1 MHKNDSDITKFFS
14 DRDILPLAPWGE
26 GAHRAGEGPQGAA
39 LLIFGGTTE
48 GRLAV
53 DVCEQAGKP
62 FYYSTKGDLQKVDM
76 HNGVHITGAMTVDDI
91 VAFCKEHKIG
101 CIVDAAHPFAEN
113 LHKTIDEARKV
124 LSINVIRLQRVF
136 PEHIEGVEYCSDYD
150 DAINKIRE
158 AKVERLLALTGANT
172 IKKMRPLPPLSTY
185 SDVINIGLPSVG
197 REPEVKWQTI
207 FRILNRPESIS
218 LAKVAGLSENQL
230 IFYNESLEIPSIED
244 EKKVMSEV
252 GCDAIIT
259 KESGE
264 SGGFEVKVK
273 AALELGLKVFVVEHP
288 QLPNDWITV
297 TGKYGLRRVIEHLMP
312 DFFPLKTGFTTG
324 ACATAATKAAAL
336 SLLFD
341 EYPEE
346 VHFALPDGEIM
357 TIPVTYE
364 AKGVA
369 SVIKD
374 SSDDP
379 DVTKGCK
386 ITSTVTLE
394 KSDNFSVT
402 FLQGEGVGKVTLPGL
417 GIPVGGPAVNPTP
430 RKMIENELRAIVEST
445 PSLLDRTGG
454 EAFLVTISVENGAEI
469 ALKTFNHKVGVVGGI
484 SIIGTSGI
492 VSPLSNEAF
501 VQSIRRELDVA
512 WAIGCRTIGLVAG
525 MKSEKALEGIRC
537 VHYGNFVGEALKAAR
552 EVGFEDVHIAI
563 MIGKA
568 VKLAEGHLDTHSHK
582 VLMNQEFIRE
592 VAEGLG
598 LEYKEVDMARDL
610 WNTMPPIF
618 FEEIR
623 RLCYETCRTVYKE
636 GKLTIHIIRPTPLP
650 LP

>member
-1 MHKNDSDITKFFS
+1 MHKNDSDITNFFS

-76 HNGVHITGAMTVDDI
+76 HNGVHITGAMTADDI
-91 VAFCKEHKIG
+91 VAFCKEHKVG

-136 PEHIEGVEYCSDYD
+136 PEHIKGVEYCSDYD

-172 IKKMRPLPPLSTY
+172 IKKLR
-185 SDVINIGLPSVG
+185 
-197 REPEVKWQTI
+197 QTKAI
-207 FRILNRPESIS
+207 FRILNRPESIA
-218 LAKVAGLSENQL
+218 LAEAAGLDNDRI
-230 IFYNESLEIPSIED
+230 IFYNESLEIPTIED
-244 EKKVMSEV
+244 EKKVMGEV

-288 QLPNDWITV
+288 QLPKDWITV

-386 ITSTVTLE
+386 ITSTVILE
-394 KSDNFSVT
+394 KSDGFSVT

-417 GIPVGGPAVNPTP
+417 GIPVGDPAVNPTP
-430 RKMIENELRAIVEST
+430 RKMIENELRALEDNASY
-445 PSLLDRTGG
+445 D
-454 EAFLVTISVENGAEI
+454 VTISVENGAEL

-582 VLMNQEFIRE
+582 VLMNQEFIRK

-610 WNTMPPIF
+610 WNTMPPAF

-636 GKLTIHIIRPTPLP
+636 GKLTIHIVASPPALP
-650 LP
+650 RREGAAIAL

>member
-14 DRDILPLAPWGE
+14 DRDIFPLAPWGE
-26 GAHRAGEGPQGAA
+26 GAHRAGEGPQGAG

-91 VAFCKEHKIG
+91 VAFCKEHKVG
-101 CIVDAAHPFAEN
+101 GIVDAAHPFAEN

-136 PEHIEGVEYCSDYD
+136 PEHIKGVEYCSDYD

-172 IKKMRPLPPLSTY
+172 IKKLR
-185 SDVINIGLPSVG
+185 
-197 REPEVKWQTI
+197 QTKAI
-207 FRILNRPESIS
+207 FRILNRPESIA
-218 LAKVAGLSENQL
+218 LAEAAGLDNDRI
-230 IFYNESLEIPSIED
+230 IFYNESLEIPTIED
-244 EKKVMSEV
+244 EKKVMGEV

-288 QLPNDWITV
+288 QLPKEWITV
-297 TGKYGLRRVIEHLMP
+297 TGKFGLRRVIEHLMP

-386 ITSTVTLE
+386 ITSTVILE

-417 GIPVGGPAVNPTP
+417 GIPVGDPAVNPTP
-430 RKMIENELRAIVEST
+430 RKMIENELRAIVESA
-445 PSLLDRTGG
+445 PSLRGRAGG
-454 EAFLVTISVENGAEI
+454 EAFLVTISVENGAEL

-610 WNTMPPIF
+610 WNTMPPAF

-623 RLCYETCRTVYKE
+623 RLCYETCRTVFPQ
-636 GKLTIHIIRPTPLP
+636 GTLNIHLVKND
-650 LP
+650 

>member
-62 FYYSTKGDLQKVDM
+62 FYYSTKGSSQKVDM
-76 HNGVHITGAMTVDDI
+76 HNGVHITGAMTADDI

-136 PEHIEGVEYCSDYD
+136 PEHIKGVEYCSDYD

-172 IKKMRPLPPLSTY
+172 IKKLR
-185 SDVINIGLPSVG
+185 
-197 REPEVKWQTI
+197 QTKAI
-207 FRILNRPESIS
+207 FRILNRPESIA
-218 LAKVAGLSENQL
+218 LAEAAGLDNDRI
-230 IFYNESLEIPSIED
+230 IFYNESLEIPTIED
-244 EKKVMSEV
+244 EKKVMIEV

-288 QLPNDWITV
+288 RLPKDWITV
-297 TGKYGLRRVIEHLMP
+297 TGKFGLRRVIEHLMP

-341 EYPEE
+341 ESPEE

-357 TIPVTYE
+357 TIPVIYE

-394 KSDNFSVT
+394 KRDGFSVT

-417 GIPVGGPAVNPTP
+417 GIPVGDPAVNPTP
-430 RKMIENELRAIVEST
+430 RKMIENELRALEDNASY
-445 PSLLDRTGG
+445 D
-454 EAFLVTISVENGAEI
+454 VTISVENGAEL

-592 VAEGLG
+592 VAERLG
-598 LEYKEVDMARDL
+598 LEYKNVDMARDL
-610 WNTMPPIF
+610 WNTMPPAF

-623 RLCYETCRTVYKE
+623 RLCYETCRTVFPQ
-636 GKLTIHIIRPTPLP
+636 GTLNIHLVKND
-650 LP
+650 

>member
-1 MHKNDSDITKFFS
+1 MHPQEGNNVTNP
-14 DRDILPLAPWGE
+14 LPLWE
-26 GAHRAGEGPQGAA
+26 GLGVG
-39 LLIFGGTTE
+39 LLVFGGTTE

-62 FYYSTKGDLQKVDM
+62 FYYSTKGSLQKVDM
-76 HNGVHITGAMTVDDI
+76 HNGLHITGAMSADDI
-91 VAFCKEHKIG
+91 VAFCKEHEIG

-113 LHKTIDEARKV
+113 LHKTIDEARRV
-124 LSINVIRLQRVF
+124 LGIPVIRLQRVF
-136 PEHIEGVEYCSDYD
+136 PEHIKGVTYCSDYE
-150 DAINKIRE
+150 DAIAKMQE
-158 AKVERLLALTGANT
+158 AKVNKLLALTGANT
-172 IKKMRPLPPLSTY
+172 INKLKRS
-185 SDVINIGLPSVG
+185 NA
-197 REPEVKWQTI
+197 I
-207 FRILNRPESIS
+207 FRILNRLESIA
-218 LAKVAGLSENQL
+218 LAKTAGLADDQL
-230 IFYNESLEIPSIED
+230 IFYNESLEIPSVED
-244 EKKVMSEV
+244 EKKVMTEV

-264 SGGFEVKVK
+264 SGGFEVKVE

-288 QLPNDWITV
+288 KLPADWITV

-341 EYPEE
+341 DYPEE
-346 VHFALPDGEIM
+346 VYFALPDGEVM
-357 TIPVTYE
+357 TIPVAYE
-364 AKGVA
+364 GKGVA
-369 SVIKD
+369 YVIKD

-386 ITSTVTLE
+386 ITSTVALE
-394 KSDNFSVT
+394 KGDSFSVT
-402 FLQGEGVGKVTLPGL
+402 FLHGDGVGKVTPPGL
-417 GIPVGGPAVNPTP
+417 GIPVGGPAINPTP
-430 RKMIENELRAIVEST
+430 RKMIEEELRSVVESA
-445 PSLLDRTGG
+445 PSLRGRAGG
-454 EAFLVTISVENGAEI
+454 EAFAVTLSVENGAEI
-469 ALKTFNHKVGVVGGI
+469 ALKTFNHKVGVVDGI

-537 VHYGNFVGEALKAAR
+537 VHYGNFIGEALKAAR
-552 EVGFEDVHIAI
+552 KVGFEDVHIAI

-582 VLMNQEFIRE
+582 VLMNQEFIRK
-592 VAEGLG
+592 VAESLG
-598 LEYKEVDMARDL
+598 LEYKNVDMARDL
-610 WNTMPPIF
+610 WNTMPPVF

-623 RLCYETCRTVYKE
+623 RLCYETCRTVYPE
-636 GKLTIHIIRPTPLP
+636 GKLTIHINRPTP
-650 LP
+650 

>member
-1 MHKNDSDITKFFS
+1 MERASGISVTTP
-14 DRDILPLAPWGE
+14 LPLWE
-26 GAHRAGEGPQGAA
+26 GLGVG
-39 LLIFGGTTE
+39 LLLFGGTTE

-62 FYYSTKGDLQKVDM
+62 FYYSTKGSLQKVDM
-76 HNGVHITGAMTVDDI
+76 HNGVHITGAMTADDI

-113 LHKTIDEARKV
+113 LHNTIDEARKA
-124 LSINVIRLQRVF
+124 LGIQVIRLQRVF
-136 PEHIEGVEYCSDYD
+136 PEHIKGVEYCSDYD

-172 IKKMRPLPPLSTY
+172 IKKLRLTNA
-185 SDVINIGLPSVG
+185 V
-197 REPEVKWQTI
+197 
-207 FRILNRPESIS
+207 FRILNRPESIA
-218 LAKVAGLSENQL
+218 LAEASGLDNDRI
-230 IFYNESLEIPSIED
+230 IFYNESLEIPSVED
-244 EKKVMSEV
+244 EKKVMIEV

-288 QLPNDWITV
+288 RLPADWITV

-341 EYPEE
+341 DYPEE
-346 VHFALPDGEIM
+346 VHFALPDGEVM
-357 TIPVTYE
+357 TIPVIYE
-364 AKGVA
+364 SKGVA

-386 ITSTVTLE
+386 ITSAVTLE
-394 KSDNFSVT
+394 KAEGFSVT

-430 RKMIENELRAIVEST
+430 RKMIEEELRSVVESA
-445 PSLLDRTGG
+445 PSLRGKSDVDNIGVCVRAGG
-454 EAFLVTISVENGAEI
+454 EAFAVTISVENGAEL
-469 ALKTFNHKVGVVGGI
+469 ALKTFNHKVGVVDGI

-525 MKSEKALEGIRC
+525 MKSEKALDGIRC
-537 VHYGNFVGEALKAAR
+537 VHYGNFIGEALKAAR

-582 VLMNQEFIRE
+582 VLMNQEFIRK
-592 VAEGLG
+592 VAESLG
-598 LEYKEVDMARDL
+598 LEYTNVDMARDL

-618 FEEIR
+618 FEEIK
-623 RLCYETCRTVYKE
+623 RLCYETCRTVFPQ
-636 GKLTIHIIRPTPLP
+636 GKLNIHLVGTASPTA
-650 LP
+650 

>member
-26 GAHRAGEGPQGAA
+26 GARRAGEGPQGAA

-91 VAFCKEHKIG
+91 VSFCKKHKVG

-136 PEHIEGVEYCSDYD
+136 PEHIKGVEYCSDYD

-158 AKVERLLALTGANT
+158 KKVDRLLALTGANT
-172 IKKMRPLPPLSTY
+172 IKKLR
-185 SDVINIGLPSVG
+185 
-197 REPEVKWQTI
+197 QTKAI
-207 FRILNRPESIS
+207 FRILNRPESIA
-218 LAKVAGLSENQL
+218 LAEAAGLDNDRI

-288 QLPNDWITV
+288 QLPKDWITV

-341 EYPEE
+341 ESPEE

-364 AKGVA
+364 ANGVA

-394 KSDNFSVT
+394 KSDSFKVT

-430 RKMIENELRAIVEST
+430 RKMIENELRALEDNASY
-445 PSLLDRTGG
+445 D
-454 EAFLVTISVENGAEI
+454 VTISVENGAEL

-582 VLMNQEFIRE
+582 VLMNQEFIRK

-623 RLCYETCRTVYKE
+623 RLCYETCRTVFPQ
-636 GKLTIHIIRPTPLP
+636 GTLNIHLVKND
-650 LP
+650 

>member
-14 DRDILPLAPWGE
+14 DRDILPLTPWGE

-62 FYYSTKGDLQKVDM
+62 FLYSTKGDLQKVDM

-91 VAFCKEHKIG
+91 VCFCKAHNIG
-101 CIVDAAHPFAEN
+101 CLVDAAHPFAGN
-113 LHKTIDEARKV
+113 LHKTIDAARKV

-136 PEHIEGVEYCSDYD
+136 PKHIKGVEYCSDYD

-172 IKKMRPLPPLSTY
+172 IKKLRLT
-185 SDVINIGLPSVG
+185 
-197 REPEVKWQTI
+197 KAI
-207 FRILNRPESIS
+207 FRILNRPESIA
-218 LAKVAGLSENQL
+218 LAGAAGLDNDRI

-288 QLPNDWITV
+288 QLPKDWITV

-394 KSDNFSVT
+394 KSDGFSVK

-430 RKMIENELRAIVEST
+430 RKMIENELRALENNASY
-445 PSLLDRTGG
+445 D
-454 EAFLVTISVENGAEI
+454 VTISVENGAEL

-592 VAEGLG
+592 VAERLG
-598 LEYKEVDMARDL
+598 LEYKNVDMARDL
-610 WNTMPPIF
+610 WNTMPPAF

-636 GKLTIHIIRPTPLP
+636 GKLTIHIVGPLP
-650 LP
+650 PPSPVGREPIREWK

>member
-26 GAHRAGEGPQGAA
+26 GAHRAGEGPQGVA

-91 VAFCKEHKIG
+91 VSFCKEHNIG

-136 PEHIEGVEYCSDYD
+136 PEHIKGVEYCSDYD

-172 IKKMRPLPPLSTY
+172 IKKLR
-185 SDVINIGLPSVG
+185 
-197 REPEVKWQTI
+197 QTKAI
-207 FRILNRPESIS
+207 FRILNRPESIA
-218 LAKVAGLSENQL
+218 LAEAAGLDNDRI

-273 AALELGLKVFVVEHP
+273 AALELGLKVFVVVHLR
-288 QLPNDWITV
+288 LPNDWITV
-297 TGKYGLRRVIEHLMP
+297 TGKYGLRRVIEYLMP

-369 SVIKD
+369 SIIKD

-386 ITSTVTLE
+386 ITSTVILE
-394 KSDNFSVT
+394 KSDGFSVT

-430 RKMIENELRAIVEST
+430 RKMIENELRAIVESA
-445 PSLLDRTGG
+445 PSLRERAGG
-454 EAFLVTISVENGAEI
+454 EAFLVTISVENGAEL

-592 VAEGLG
+592 VAERLG
-598 LEYKEVDMARDL
+598 LEYKNVDMARDL
-610 WNTMPPIF
+610 WNTMPPAF

-623 RLCYETCRTVYKE
+623 RLCYETCRTVFPQ
-636 GKLTIHIIRPTPLP
+636 GTLNIHLVKND
-650 LP
+650 

>member
-1 MHKNDSDITKFFS
+1 MFMDKSSDICVTTPF
-14 DRDILPLAPWGE
+14 P
-26 GAHRAGEGPQGAA
+26 RAGEGSGLGAG

-62 FYYSTKGDLQKVDM
+62 FYYSTKGSLQKVDM
-76 HNGVHITGAMTVDDI
+76 HNGVHITGAMSADDI
-91 VAFCKEHKIG
+91 VAFCKEHEIG

-113 LHKTIDEARKV
+113 LHKTIDEARREV
-124 LSINVIRLQRVF
+124 GVPVIRLQRVF
-136 PEHIEGVEYCSDYD
+136 PEHIKGVTYCSDYE
-150 DAINKIRE
+150 DAIAKMQE
-158 AKVERLLALTGANT
+158 AKIKKLLALTGANT
-172 IKKMRPLPPLSTY
+172 INKLRPLPP
-185 SDVINIGLPSVG
+185 PSPVE
-197 REPEVKWQTI
+197 REPEGKWQTI
-207 FRILNRPESIS
+207 FRILNRPESIA
-218 LAKVAGLSENQL
+218 LAKAAGLADDQL
-230 IFYNESLEIPSIED
+230 IFYNESLEIPSVDD
-244 EKKVMSEV
+244 EKKVMIEV
-252 GCDAIIT
+252 GCDAVIT

-264 SGGFEVKVK
+264 SGGFEVKVE

-288 QLPNDWITV
+288 KLPADWITV

-346 VHFALPDGEIM
+346 VYFALPDGEIM
-357 TIPVTYE
+357 TIPVAYE
-364 AKGVA
+364 GKGVA

-386 ITSTVTLE
+386 ITSTVALE
-394 KSDNFSVT
+394 NSDGFSVS

-430 RKMIENELRAIVEST
+430 RKMIENELRA
-445 PSLLDRTGG
+445 LDENACYT
-454 EAFLVTISVENGAEI
+454 VTISVENGAEI

-582 VLMNQEFIRE
+582 VLMNQEFIRS

-610 WNTMPPIF
+610 WNTMPPPF
-618 FEEIR
+618 FEEIK
-623 RLCYETCRTVYKE
+623 RLCYETCRTVYPE
-636 GKLTIHIIRPTPLP
+636 GQLTIHIIRPTP
-650 LP
+650 

>member
-76 HNGVHITGAMTVDDI
+76 HNGVHITGAMTADDI
-91 VAFCKEHKIG
+91 VAFCKEHKVG

-136 PEHIEGVEYCSDYD
+136 PEHIKGVEYCSDYD

-172 IKKMRPLPPLSTY
+172 IKKLR
-185 SDVINIGLPSVG
+185 
-197 REPEVKWQTI
+197 QTKAI
-207 FRILNRPESIS
+207 FRILNRPESIA
-218 LAKVAGLSENQL
+218 LAEAAGLDNDRI

-288 QLPNDWITV
+288 QLPKDWITV

-394 KSDNFSVT
+394 NSDGFSVT

-454 EAFLVTISVENGAEI
+454 ETFLVTISVENGAEL

-582 VLMNQEFIRE
+582 VLMNQEFIRK

-610 WNTMPPIF
+610 WNTMPPAF

-636 GKLTIHIIRPTPLP
+636 GKLTINLVRTSP
-650 LP
+650 

>member
-1 MHKNDSDITKFFS
+1 MHQ
-14 DRDILPLAPWGE
+14 PQE
-26 GAHRAGEGPQGAA
+26 GNSVTTPFPRAGEGLGLGASS
-39 LLIFGGTTE
+39 LLLFGGTTE
-48 GRLAV
+48 GRFAV

-62 FYYSTKGDLQKVDM
+62 FYYSTKGSFQKVDM
-76 HNGVHITGAMTVDDI
+76 HNGVHITGAMTADDI
-91 VAFCKEHKIG
+91 VAFCKEHEIG

-113 LHKTIDEARKV
+113 LHNTIDEARKA
-124 LSINVIRLQRVF
+124 LGIQVIRLQRVF
-136 PEHIEGVEYCSDYD
+136 PEHIKGVEYCSDYD
-150 DAINKIRE
+150 DAINKIGE

-172 IKKMRPLPPLSTY
+172 IKELQ
-185 SDVINIGLPSVG
+185 
-197 REPEVKWQTI
+197 QTNAI
-207 FRILNRPESIS
+207 FRILNRPESIA
-218 LAKVAGLSENQL
+218 LAEASGLDNDRI
-230 IFYNESLEIPSIED
+230 IFYNESLEIPSVED
-244 EKKVMSEV
+244 EKKVMIEV

-288 QLPNDWITV
+288 RLPVDWITV
-297 TGKYGLRRVIEHLMP
+297 TGKYGLRRVIEHLLP

-357 TIPVTYE
+357 TIPVTYDS
-364 AKGVA
+364 KGVA

-386 ITSTVTLE
+386 ITSTVTIE
-394 KSDNFSVT
+394 KGDGFSVT

-430 RKMIENELRAIVEST
+430 RKMIEEELRSVVESA
-445 PSLLDRTGG
+445 PSLRGRAGG
-454 EAFLVTISVENGAEI
+454 EAFAVTISVENGAEL
-469 ALKTFNHKVGVVGGI
+469 ALKTFNHKVGVVDGI

-525 MKSEKALEGIRC
+525 MKSEKALGGIRC
-537 VHYGNFVGEALKAAR
+537 VHYGNFIGEALKAAR

-582 VLMNQEFIRE
+582 VLMNQEFIRK

-598 LEYKEVDMARDL
+598 LEYSNVDMARDL
-610 WNTMPPIF
+610 WNTMPSVF
-618 FEEIR
+618 FEEIT
-623 RLCYETCRTVYKE
+623 RLCYETCRTVFPQ
-636 GKLTIHIIRPTPLP
+636 GKLNIHLVRSES
-650 LP
+650 

>member
-1 MHKNDSDITKFFS
+1 MHPQEGNNVTTP
-14 DRDILPLAPWGE
+14 LPLWE
-26 GAHRAGEGPQGAA
+26 GLGVG
-39 LLIFGGTTE
+39 LLVFGGTTE

-91 VAFCKEHKIG
+91 VSFCKEHNIG

-136 PEHIEGVEYCSDYD
+136 PEHIKGVEYCSDYD

-172 IKKMRPLPPLSTY
+172 IKKLR
-185 SDVINIGLPSVG
+185 
-197 REPEVKWQTI
+197 QTKAI
-207 FRILNRPESIS
+207 FRILNRPESIA
-218 LAKVAGLSENQL
+218 LAEAAGLDNDRI

-288 QLPNDWITV
+288 QLPKDWITV

-341 EYPEE
+341 ESPEE

-417 GIPVGGPAVNPTP
+417 GIPVGGPAVNTTP
-430 RKMIENELRAIVEST
+430 RKMIENELRALEDNASY
-445 PSLLDRTGG
+445 D
-454 EAFLVTISVENGAEI
+454 VTISVENGAEL

-582 VLMNQEFIRE
+582 VLMNQEFIRS

-610 WNTMPPIF
+610 WNTMPPAF

-623 RLCYETCRTVYKE
+623 RLCYETCRTVFPQ
-636 GKLTIHIIRPTPLP
+636 GTLNIHLVKND
-650 LP
+650 

>member
-1 MHKNDSDITKFFS
+1 MHQLQEGHNVTTP
-14 DRDILPLAPWGE
+14 LPLWE
-26 GAHRAGEGPQGAA
+26 GLGGG
-39 LLIFGGTTE
+39 LLVFGGTTE
-48 GRLAV
+48 GRLSV

-76 HNGVHITGAMTVDDI
+76 HNGVHITGAMTADDI
-91 VAFCKEHKIG
+91 VAFCKEHKVG

-136 PEHIEGVEYCSDYD
+136 PEHIKGVEYCSDYD

-172 IKKMRPLPPLSTY
+172 IKKLR
-185 SDVINIGLPSVG
+185 
-197 REPEVKWQTI
+197 QTKAI
-207 FRILNRPESIS
+207 FRILNRPESIA
-218 LAKVAGLSENQL
+218 LAEAAGLDNDRI
-230 IFYNESLEIPSIED
+230 IFYNESLEIPTVED
-244 EKKVMSEV
+244 EKKVMREV

-288 QLPNDWITV
+288 QLPKDWITV

-346 VHFALPDGEIM
+346 VYFALPDGEIM

-386 ITSTVTLE
+386 ITSTVILE
-394 KSDNFSVT
+394 KSDGFSVT

-417 GIPVGGPAVNPTP
+417 GIPVGDPAVNPTP
-430 RKMIENELRAIVEST
+430 RKMIENELRAIVESA
-445 PSLLDRTGG
+445 PSLRGRAGG
-454 EAFLVTISVENGAEI
+454 EAFLVTISVENGAEL

-610 WNTMPPIF
+610 WNTMPPAF

-623 RLCYETCRTVYKE
+623 RLCYETCRTVFPQ
-636 GKLTIHIIRPTPLP
+636 GTLNIHLVKND
-650 LP
+650 

>member
-76 HNGVHITGAMTVDDI
+76 HNGVHITGAMTVDD
-91 VAFCKEHKIG
+91 VVSFCKEHNIG

-124 LSINVIRLQRVF
+124 IDVPVIRLQRIF
-136 PEHIEGVEYCSDYD
+136 PEHIKDVEYCSDYD

-158 AKVERLLALTGANT
+158 KKVDRLLALTGANT
-172 IKKMRPLPPLSTY
+172 IKKLR
-185 SDVINIGLPSVG
+185 
-197 REPEVKWQTI
+197 QTNAI
-207 FRILNRPESIS
+207 FRILNRPESIA
-218 LAKVAGLSENQL
+218 LAEAAGLDNDRI
-230 IFYNESLEIPSIED
+230 IFYNESLEIPSVED
-244 EKKVMSEV
+244 EKKVMMEV

-288 QLPNDWITV
+288 QLPKDWITV

-394 KSDNFSVT
+394 KRDGFSVT

-454 EAFLVTISVENGAEI
+454 EAFLVTVSVENGAEI

-610 WNTMPPIF
+610 WHTMPPAF

-636 GKLTIHIIRPTPLP
+636 GKLTIHIVASPPALP
-650 LP
+650 RREGAAIAL

>member
-14 DRDILPLAPWGE
+14 DRDILPLAPCGE

-62 FYYSTKGDLQKVDM
+62 FYYSTKGDLQKVNM

-91 VAFCKEHKIG
+91 VAFCKEHKVG

-136 PEHIEGVEYCSDYD
+136 PEHIKGVEYCSDYD

-158 AKVERLLALTGANT
+158 KKVDRLLALTGANT
-172 IKKMRPLPPLSTY
+172 IKKLR
-185 SDVINIGLPSVG
+185 
-197 REPEVKWQTI
+197 QTKAI
-207 FRILNRPESIS
+207 FRILNRPESIA
-218 LAKVAGLSENQL
+218 LAEAAGLDNDRI

-288 QLPNDWITV
+288 QLPKDWITV

-364 AKGVA
+364 ANGVA

-394 KSDNFSVT
+394 KSDSFKVT

-430 RKMIENELRAIVEST
+430 RKMIENELRALEDNASY
-445 PSLLDRTGG
+445 D
-454 EAFLVTISVENGAEI
+454 VTISVENGAEL

-582 VLMNQEFIRE
+582 VLMNQEFIRK

-623 RLCYETCRTVYKE
+623 RLCYETCRTVFPQ
-636 GKLTIHIIRPTPLP
+636 GTLNIHLVKND
-650 LP
+650 

>member
-76 HNGVHITGAMTVDDI
+76 HNGVHVTGAMTADDI

-124 LSINVIRLQRVF
+124 IGIPVIRLQRIF
-136 PEHIEGVEYCSDYD
+136 PEHIEGVEYCYDYD

-172 IKKMRPLPPLSTY
+172 IKKLR
-185 SDVINIGLPSVG
+185 
-197 REPEVKWQTI
+197 QTKAI
-207 FRILNRPESIS
+207 FRILNRPESIA
-218 LAKVAGLSENQL
+218 LAEAAGLDNDRI
-230 IFYNESLEIPSIED
+230 IFYNESLEIPSIKD
-244 EKKVMSEV
+244 EKKVMNEV

-288 QLPNDWITV
+288 RLPKDWITV

-346 VHFALPDGEIM
+346 VHFVLPDGEIM

-386 ITSTVTLE
+386 ITSTITLE
-394 KSDNFSVT
+394 KGDSFSVT

-430 RKMIENELRAIVEST
+430 RKMIENELRAIVESA
-445 PSLLDRTGG
+445 PSLRERAGG
-454 EAFLVTISVENGAEI
+454 EAFLVTISVENGAEL

-501 VQSIRRELDVA
+501 VQSIRR
-512 WAIGCRTIGLVAG
+512 
-525 MKSEKALEGIRC
+525 
-537 VHYGNFVGEALKAAR
+537 
-552 EVGFEDVHIAI
+552 
-563 MIGKA
+563 
-568 VKLAEGHLDTHSHK
+568 
-582 VLMNQEFIRE
+582 
-592 VAEGLG
+592 
-598 LEYKEVDMARDL
+598 
-610 WNTMPPIF
+610 
-618 FEEIR
+618 
-623 RLCYETCRTVYKE
+623 
-636 GKLTIHIIRPTPLP
+636 
-650 LP
+650 

>member
-91 VAFCKEHKIG
+91 VAFCKEHEIG

-124 LSINVIRLQRVF
+124 IDVPVIRLQRIF
-136 PEHIEGVEYCSDYD
+136 PEHIKGVTYCSDYE
-150 DAINKIRE
+150 DAIAKMQE
-158 AKVERLLALTGANT
+158 AKVNKLLALTGANT
-172 IKKMRPLPPLSTY
+172 INKLKRS
-185 SDVINIGLPSVG
+185 NA
-197 REPEVKWQTI
+197 I
-207 FRILNRPESIS
+207 FRILNRPESIA
-218 LAKVAGLSENQL
+218 LAKYSGLADDQL
-230 IFYNESLEIPSIED
+230 IFYNESLEIPTIED

-288 QLPNDWITV
+288 QLPKDWITV

-386 ITSTVTLE
+386 ITSTITLE
-394 KSDNFSVT
+394 KGDSFSVT

-430 RKMIENELRAIVEST
+430 RKMIENELRAIVESA
-445 PSLLDRTGG
+445 PSLRERAGG

-582 VLMNQEFIRE
+582 VLMNQEFIRK

-610 WNTMPPIF
+610 WNTMPPSF
-618 FEEIR
+618 FEEIK

-636 GKLTIHIIRPTPLP
+636 GKLSIHIIRPIP
-650 LP
+650 

>member
-26 GAHRAGEGPQGAA
+26 GAHRAGEGPQGVA

-91 VAFCKEHKIG
+91 VSFCKEHNIG

-136 PEHIEGVEYCSDYD
+136 PEHIKGVEYCSDYD

-172 IKKMRPLPPLSTY
+172 IKKLR
-185 SDVINIGLPSVG
+185 
-197 REPEVKWQTI
+197 QTKAI
-207 FRILNRPESIS
+207 FRILNRPESIA
-218 LAKVAGLSENQL
+218 LAEAAGLDNDRI

-288 QLPNDWITV
+288 QLPKDWITV
-297 TGKYGLRRVIEHLMP
+297 TGKYGLRRVIEHLIP

-346 VHFALPDGEIM
+346 VYFALPDGEIM

-394 KSDNFSVT
+394 KSDGFSVI

-417 GIPVGGPAVNPTP
+417 GIPVGGPAVNLTP
-430 RKMIENELRAIVEST
+430 RKMIENELRAIVESA
-445 PSLLDRTGG
+445 PSLRERAGG
-454 EAFLVTISVENGAEI
+454 EAFLVTISVENGAEL

-592 VAEGLG
+592 VAERLG
-598 LEYKEVDMARDL
+598 LEYKNVDMARDL
-610 WNTMPPIF
+610 WNTMPPAF

-623 RLCYETCRTVYKE
+623 RLCYETCRTVFPQ
-636 GKLTIHIIRPTPLP
+636 GTLNIHLVKND
-650 LP
+650 

>member
-76 HNGVHITGAMTVDDI
+76 HNGVHITGAMTADDI
-91 VAFCKEHKIG
+91 VAFCKEHKVG

-136 PEHIEGVEYCSDYD
+136 PEHIKGVEYCSDYD

-172 IKKMRPLPPLSTY
+172 IKKLR
-185 SDVINIGLPSVG
+185 
-197 REPEVKWQTI
+197 QTKAI
-207 FRILNRPESIS
+207 FRILNRPESIA
-218 LAKVAGLSENQL
+218 LAEAAGLDNDRI
-230 IFYNESLEIPSIED
+230 IFYNESLEIPTIED
-244 EKKVMSEV
+244 EKKVMGEV

-288 QLPNDWITV
+288 QLPKDWITV

-357 TIPVTYE
+357 TIPVAYE
-364 AKGVA
+364 GKGVA
-369 SVIKD
+369 SVVKD

-386 ITSTVTLE
+386 ITSTVALE
-394 KSDNFSVT
+394 KGDDFSVT

-430 RKMIENELRAIVEST
+430 RKMIENELRSIADNT
-445 PSLLDRTGG
+445 CY
-454 EAFLVTISVENGAEI
+454 AVTISVENGAEI

-537 VHYGNFVGEALKAAR
+537 VHYGNFIGEALKAAR

-582 VLMNQEFIRE
+582 VLMNQEFIRK

-610 WNTMPPIF
+610 WNTMPPPF
-618 FEEIR
+618 FEEIK

-636 GKLTIHIIRPTPLP
+636 GKLTIHIIRPTP
-650 LP
+650 

>member
-1 MHKNDSDITKFFS
+1 MHKNDSDITNFFS

-76 HNGVHITGAMTVDDI
+76 HNGVHITGAMTADDI
-91 VAFCKEHKIG
+91 VAFCKEHKVG

-136 PEHIEGVEYCSDYD
+136 PEHIKGVEYCSDYD

-172 IKKMRPLPPLSTY
+172 IKKLR
-185 SDVINIGLPSVG
+185 
-197 REPEVKWQTI
+197 QTKAI
-207 FRILNRPESIS
+207 FRILNRPESIA
-218 LAKVAGLSENQL
+218 LAEAAGLDNDRI
-230 IFYNESLEIPSIED
+230 IFYNESLEIPTIED
-244 EKKVMSEV
+244 EKKVMGEV

-288 QLPNDWITV
+288 QLPKDWITV

-346 VHFALPDGEIM
+346 VYFALPDGEIM
-357 TIPVTYE
+357 TIPVAYE
-364 AKGVA
+364 GKGVA

-386 ITSTVTLE
+386 ITSTVALE
-394 KSDNFSVT
+394 KSDSFSVS

-430 RKMIENELRAIVEST
+430 RKMIENELRSIADNT
-445 PSLLDRTGG
+445 CY
-454 EAFLVTISVENGAEI
+454 AVTISVENGAEL

-592 VAEGLG
+592 VAERLG
-598 LEYKEVDMARDL
+598 LEYKNVDMARDL
-610 WNTMPPIF
+610 WNTMPPAF

-623 RLCYETCRTVYKE
+623 RLCYETCRTVFPQ
-636 GKLTIHIIRPTPLP
+636 GTLNIHLVKND
-650 LP
+650 

>member
-1 MHKNDSDITKFFS
+1 MHQSQ
-14 DRDILPLAPWGE
+14 E
-26 GAHRAGEGPQGAA
+26 GNRVTTPFPRAGEGSGLGAS
-39 LLIFGGTTE
+39 LLLFGGTTE

-62 FYYSTKGDLQKVDM
+62 FYYSTKGSLQKVDM

-91 VAFCKEHKIG
+91 VAFCKEHEIG

-113 LHKTIDEARKV
+113 LHNTIDEARKV
-124 LSINVIRLQRVF
+124 LGIHVIRLQRVF

-172 IKKMRPLPPLSTY
+172 IKKLQ
-185 SDVINIGLPSVG
+185 
-197 REPEVKWQTI
+197 QTNAI
-207 FRILNRPESIS
+207 FRILNRPESIA
-218 LAKVAGLSENQL
+218 LAEASGLDNDRI
-230 IFYNESLEIPSIED
+230 IFYNESLEIPSVED
-244 EKKVMSEV
+244 EKKVMMEV

-288 QLPNDWITV
+288 RLPADWITV
-297 TGKYGLRRVIEHLMP
+297 TGKYGLRRVIEHLLP

-364 AKGVA
+364 TKGVA

-386 ITSTVTLE
+386 ITSALTIE
-394 KSDNFSVT
+394 KGDGFSVT

-430 RKMIENELRAIVEST
+430 RKMIENELCA
-445 PSLLDRTGG
+445 LDDK
-454 EAFLVTISVENGAEI
+454 ACYAVTISVENGAEL

-525 MKSEKALEGIRC
+525 MKSEKALGGIRC
-537 VHYGNFVGEALKAAR
+537 VHYGNFIGEALKAAR

-582 VLMNQEFIRE
+582 VLMNQEFIRK

-598 LEYKEVDMARDL
+598 LEYKNVDMARDL
-610 WNTMPPIF
+610 WNTMPPVF

-623 RLCYETCRTVYKE
+623 RLCYETCRTVFPE
-636 GKLTIHIIRPTPLP
+636 GKLNIHLVKSD
-650 LP
+650 

>member
-1 MHKNDSDITKFFS
+1 MHKNDSDITKVFS

-26 GAHRAGEGPQGAA
+26 GAHRAGEGPQGAG

-76 HNGVHITGAMTVDDI
+76 HNGVHITGAMTADDI

-113 LHKTIDEARKV
+113 LHKTIDEARHALGV
-124 LSINVIRLQRVF
+124 PVIRLQRVF
-136 PEHIEGVEYCSDYD
+136 PKHIKGVTYCSDYE
-150 DAINKIRE
+150 DAIAKMQE
-158 AKVERLLALTGANT
+158 AKVNKLLALTGANT
-172 IKKMRPLPPLSTY
+172 ISKLKRS
-185 SDVINIGLPSVG
+185 NA
-197 REPEVKWQTI
+197 I
-207 FRILNRPESIS
+207 FRILNRPESIA
-218 LAKVAGLSENQL
+218 LAKSSGLADDQL
-230 IFYNESLEIPSIED
+230 IFYNESLEIPTVED
-244 EKKVMSEV
+244 EKKVMGEV

-288 QLPNDWITV
+288 RLPKDWITV
-297 TGKYGLRRVIEHLMP
+297 TGKFGLRRVIEHLMP

-386 ITSTVTLE
+386 ITSTVILE

-430 RKMIENELRAIVEST
+430 RKMIENELRAIVESA
-445 PSLLDRTGG
+445 PSLRERAGG
-454 EAFLVTISVENGAEI
+454 EAFLVTISVENGAEL

-592 VAEGLG
+592 VAERLG
-598 LEYKEVDMARDL
+598 LEYKNVDMARDL
-610 WNTMPPIF
+610 WNTVPPAF

-623 RLCYETCRTVYKE
+623 RLCYETCRTVFPQ
-636 GKLTIHIIRPTPLP
+636 GTLNIHLVKND
-650 LP
+650 

>member
-1 MHKNDSDITKFFS
+1 MHPQEGNNVTNP
-14 DRDILPLAPWGE
+14 LPLWE
-26 GAHRAGEGPQGAA
+26 GLGVG
-39 LLIFGGTTE
+39 LLVFGGTTE

-62 FYYSTKGDLQKVDM
+62 FYYSTKGSLQKVDM
-76 HNGVHITGAMTVDDI
+76 HNGLHITGAMSADDI
-91 VAFCKEHKIG
+91 VAFCKEHEIG

-124 LSINVIRLQRVF
+124 LGIHVIRLQRVF
-136 PEHIEGVEYCSDYD
+136 PKHIKGVEYCSDYD

-158 AKVERLLALTGANT
+158 AKIERLLALTGANT
-172 IKKMRPLPPLSTY
+172 IKKLQ
-185 SDVINIGLPSVG
+185 
-197 REPEVKWQTI
+197 QTNAI

-218 LAKVAGLSENQL
+218 LAEAAGLDNDRI
-230 IFYNESLEIPSIED
+230 IFYNESLEIPSVED
-244 EKKVMSEV
+244 EKKVMTEV

-288 QLPNDWITV
+288 RLPSDWITV

-386 ITSTVTLE
+386 ITSTVALD
-394 KSDNFSVT
+394 KSDSFGVT

-430 RKMIENELRAIVEST
+430 RKMIENELRSIADNT
-445 PSLLDRTGG
+445 CY
-454 EAFLVTISVENGAEI
+454 AVTISVENGAEL
-469 ALKTFNHKVGVVGGI
+469 ALKTFNHKVGVVDGI

-492 VSPLSNEAF
+492 VSSLSNEAF

-525 MKSEKALEGIRC
+525 MKSEKALGGIRC
-537 VHYGNFVGEALKAAR
+537 VHYGNFIGEALKAAC

-582 VLMNQEFIRE
+582 VLMNQEFIRK
-592 VAEGLG
+592 VAESLG
-598 LEYKEVDMARDL
+598 LEYKNVDMARDL

-618 FEEIR
+618 FEEIK
-623 RLCYETCRTVYKE
+623 RLCYETCRTVFPE
-636 GKLTIHIIRPTPLP
+636 GKLNIHLVGTASPPA
-650 LP
+650 

>member
-113 LHKTIDEARKV
+113 LHKTIDEARRA
-124 LSINVIRLQRVF
+124 LDIPVIRLQRVF
-136 PEHIEGVEYCSDYD
+136 PEHIKGVTYCSDYE

-172 IKKMRPLPPLSTY
+172 IKKLR
-185 SDVINIGLPSVG
+185 
-197 REPEVKWQTI
+197 QTKAI
-207 FRILNRPESIS
+207 FRILNRPESIA
-218 LAKVAGLSENQL
+218 LAEAAGLDNDRI
-230 IFYNESLEIPSIED
+230 IFYNESLEIPSVED
-244 EKKVMSEV
+244 EKKVMREV

-288 QLPNDWITV
+288 RLPKDWITV

-346 VHFALPDGEIM
+346 VYFALPDGEIM

-386 ITSTVTLE
+386 ITSTITLE
-394 KSDNFSVT
+394 KGDSFSVT

-430 RKMIENELRAIVEST
+430 RKMIENELRAIVESA
-445 PSLLDRTGG
+445 PSLRERAGG

-582 VLMNQEFIRE
+582 VLMNQEFIRK
-592 VAEGLG
+592 VAERLG
-598 LEYKEVDMARDL
+598 LEYKNVDMARDL
-610 WNTMPPIF
+610 WNTMPPAF

-636 GKLTIHIIRPTPLP
+636 GKLTINLVRTSP
-650 LP
+650 

>member
-26 GAHRAGEGPQGAA
+26 GAHRAGEGPQGAG

-76 HNGVHITGAMTVDDI
+76 HNGVHITGAMTAGDI
-91 VAFCKEHKIG
+91 VAFCKEHKVG

-136 PEHIEGVEYCSDYD
+136 PEHIKGVEYCSDYD

-172 IKKMRPLPPLSTY
+172 IKKLR
-185 SDVINIGLPSVG
+185 
-197 REPEVKWQTI
+197 QTKAI
-207 FRILNRPESIS
+207 FRILNRPESIA
-218 LAKVAGLSENQL
+218 LAEAAGLDNDRI
-230 IFYNESLEIPSIED
+230 IFYNESLEIPSVED
-244 EKKVMSEV
+244 EKKVMTEV

-264 SGGFEVKVK
+264 SGGFEVKVE

-288 QLPNDWITV
+288 KLPADWITV

-341 EYPEE
+341 DYPEE
-346 VHFALPDGEIM
+346 VYFALPDGEIM

-364 AKGVA
+364 GKGIA

-386 ITSTVTLE
+386 ITSVVALE
-394 KSDNFSVT
+394 KSDGFSVS

-430 RKMIENELRAIVEST
+430 RKMIENELRSIADNT
-445 PSLLDRTGG
+445 CY
-454 EAFLVTISVENGAEI
+454 AVTISVENGAEL

-582 VLMNQEFIRE
+582 VLMNQEFIRK

-598 LEYKEVDMARDL
+598 LEYTNVDMARDL
-610 WNTMPPIF
+610 WNTMPPPF
-618 FEEIR
+618 FEEIK

-636 GKLTIHIIRPTPLP
+636 GKLTINLVRTSP
-650 LP
+650 